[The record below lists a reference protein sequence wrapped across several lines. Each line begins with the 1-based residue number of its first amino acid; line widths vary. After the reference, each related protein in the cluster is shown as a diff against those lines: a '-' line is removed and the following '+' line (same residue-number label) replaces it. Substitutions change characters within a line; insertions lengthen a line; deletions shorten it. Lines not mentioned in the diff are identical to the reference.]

1 MMRQTPN
8 NARSRRAFLR
18 GAGTVGVMLPFL
30 EGLPERSAFGQEED
44 PRFGFFICGSCGVA
58 QETSGEPERF
68 WPTELGALSVQTME
82 ADSEERCTGLLAEHA
97 DKLLLVKGINYPG
110 GWEPAETHAAG
121 LVMCLT
127 GVPSVGGSNLSTST
141 GPSADWVIAR
151 AFGGTPLN
159 LYAGAKGGFI
169 DDRLSFSEAGQLI
182 NAEDDPYQTYLTL
195 TGLADATGGPSAM
208 ANRLVERRKSVND
221 LVRDD
226 LQVLLANKAL
236 SSADR
241 QRLDLHLSSL
251 REVEMQ
257 MPTVS
262 CSVTGLDQEL
272 IESIGAEGYIEDVA
286 RLQMQLTGIAFSCN
300 LTRAA
305 TLQWGSGT
313 DQTRYVVD
321 GVTLE
326 RFHHISHRINGDGTT
341 GSPIENAAE
350 KHAAIDRIRM
360 QTLTTM
366 LDHWSELSTPRGPL
380 FQSAFAMWTCD
391 VAVGPSGSFQNL
403 PIIIAGSPGGSL
415 TQAQYVDAG
424 GESNA
429 RLLTSLI
436 ESTGA
441 DGSQFADQAGG
452 LAVVE
457 S

>member
-1 MMRQTPN
+1 
-8 NARSRRAFLR
+8 
-18 GAGTVGVMLPFL
+18 MLPFL
-30 EGLPERSAFGQEED
+30 EGLPERSAFGQDED

-58 QETSGEPERF
+58 QEYSAEPERF
-68 WPTELGALSVQTME
+68 WPTDLGPLSVQTME
-82 ADSEERCTGLLAEHA
+82 ADSVERCTGLLSEHA
-97 DKLLLVKGINYPG
+97 DKILLVKGIKYPG
-110 GWEPAETHAAG
+110 GTNGAETHAAG
-121 LVMCLT
+121 FVQCLT
-127 GVPSVGGSNLSTST
+127 GVPSVGGSNVATST

-151 AFGGTPLN
+151 AFSGTPLN
-159 LYAGAKGGFI
+159 LYAGAKGGYI
-169 DDRLSFSEAGQLI
+169 DDRLSFREAGQLVY
-182 NAEDDPYQTYLTL
+182 AEGDPYQTYLTL
-195 TGLADATGGPSAM
+195 TGLAGAGGGPSAM
-208 ANRLVERRKSVND
+208 ANHLVLRRKSVND

-226 LQVLLANKAL
+226 LQTLLAEKAL
-236 SSADR
+236 SAADR
-241 QRLDLHLSSL
+241 RRLDLHLSSL

-257 MPTVS
+257 MPTAS
-262 CSVTGLDQEL
+262 CSVSGLDQEL
-272 IESIGAEGYIEDVA
+272 IESIGPRGYIEDVA

-300 LTRAA
+300 LARAA
-305 TLQWGSGT
+305 TLQWGGGT
-313 DQTRYVVD
+313 DQTQYVVD

-366 LDHWSELSTPRGPL
+366 LDHWSELSTPKGPL

-391 VAVGPSGSFQNL
+391 VAVGPSGSFLNL

-415 TQAQYVDAG
+415 KQAQYVDA
-424 GESNA
+424 ERVSNA

-441 DGSQFADQAGG
+441 DASQFADQAGG
-452 LAVVE
+452 LSVIE